1 MVRVNSSQEFRTLQ
15 RAVQFAKTD
24 DEYKKLGFSGNTFTA
39 CAGTKFSH
47 ETLENLE
54 IDLTGAP
61 IYNEVYTDGKKKGQP
76 IKNRQYYKCFPAPKK
91 DVSFYIPINEKL
103 FLDTHGTTR
112 PTKTEMY
119 NMGGGTY
126 MSDCMLTPLNQI
138 ASLSNLFNQI
148 DRTETIKN
156 NISTQ
161 LTLF

>member
-1 MVRVNSSQEFRTLQ
+1 MVRVKSSQEFRTLQ

-24 DEYKKLGFSGNTFTA
+24 DEYKKLGFSGNTFIA

-47 ETLENLE
+47 QTKENLE

-61 IYNEVYTDGKKKGQP
+61 IYNEVYTDGKRVGQP
-76 IKNRQYYKCFPAPKK
+76 IKNKQYYKCFPAPKK

-126 MSDCMLTPLNQI
+126 FSDCMLIPLTH
-138 ASLSNLFNQI
+138 NLQ
-148 DRTETIKN
+148 ETIKN
-156 NISTQ
+156 NKSIQ
-161 LTLF
+161 LKLW